1 MGIRNLREIEVRT
14 RVLGKLAPEAV
25 VRIQKGATL
34 DLQRGVVLATPV
46 RKGRARGNW
55 QVSQGSPASGELAP
69 DGFPGESLEARGA
82 AAAAA
87 ALAQGMESAAETKP
101 FTRTYVSN
109 RLPYIESLNEGTST
123 QAPAGFIE
131 TAVARVRR
139 IVAGR

>member
-1 MGIRNLREIEVRT
+1 MGIRNLREIEIRT

-25 VRIQKGATL
+25 VRIQKTATL
-34 DLQRGVVLATPV
+34 DLHTGVVGATPV
-46 RKGRARGNW
+46 DKGRARGNW

-69 DGFPGESLEARGA
+69 DGFPGESIEARGA
-82 AAAAA
+82 AAAEA
-87 ALAQGMESAAETKP
+87 ALTQARAAAAETKP

-109 RLPYIESLNEGTST
+109 RLPYIESLNEGTSKR
-123 QAPAGFIE
+123 APAGFIE